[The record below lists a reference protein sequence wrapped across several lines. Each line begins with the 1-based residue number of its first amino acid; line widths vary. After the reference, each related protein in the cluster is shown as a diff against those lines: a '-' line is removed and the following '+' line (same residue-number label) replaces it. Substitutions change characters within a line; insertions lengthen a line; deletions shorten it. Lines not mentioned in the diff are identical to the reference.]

1 MIHEKKKPLFS
12 YRSFKRG
19 YGHFP
24 YIIMKPASSFYMQ
37 IPIHLLRETEGIDI
51 TRHPGTQIF
60 GFTAKQLKWKRGILI
75 EYAHDL
81 LLERTLAIKKMVE
94 DDREWKFKFILV
106 ESPEKAYFIE
116 KESITF
122 STKIPTGG
130 TLLTQGNEILAI
142 NERHYLEKELQL

>member
-81 LLERTLAIKKMVE
+81 L
-94 DDREWKFKFILV
+94 V